1 MKTKGPVKIVLFGAP
16 GVGKGTFAEI
26 LSKKENLKHINM
38 GNILREEIK
47 KKTAIGKEI
56 DHVVKSGNLVQD
68 DLIIRIMKDEIAKVT
83 GDKNSYFK
91 GFILDG
97 FPRNLFQC
105 KELVKITSI
114 DLFINIYMP
123 RHILI
128 KKIMGRRIC
137 NECNRNFNVV
147 HIRDEPYD
155 MLPILPPQDCETCKG
170 NPTLQTRSD
179 DSEETVTHRLNT
191 YESTNSP
198 LINFFKNSNCNLVD
212 FEIKRGL
219 QDFDAFHRIVA
230 QHL

>member
-1 MKTKGPVKIVLFGAP
+1 MNVKGPIKIVLFGAP

-26 LSKKENLKHINM
+26 LSKKEKLKHINM

-47 KKTAIGKEI
+47 KKTTIGKEI
-56 DHVVKSGNLVQD
+56 DKVVKSGNLVAD
-68 DLIIRIMKDEIAKVT
+68 DLIIGIVKDEIAKVT
-83 GDKNSYFK
+83 LQKESYFK

-105 KELVKITSI
+105 KELAKITSI
-114 DLFINIYMP
+114 DLFINIHMP

-147 HIRDEPYD
+147 HIQEDSYE
-155 MLPILPPQDCETCKG
+155 MLPILPPQDCEICKG

-179 DSEETVTHRLNT
+179 DSEEIVAHRLKT
-191 YESTNSP
+191 YELTNSP
-198 LINFFKNSNCNLVD
+198 LINFFKNSNCNFVD

-219 QDFDAFHRIVA
+219 QDFDSFYRMVG